1 MAAFRVNRAHH
12 GRGMLPK
19 AVGNVVAAAMT
30 AVAAAIAVVLVVYS
44 GGTEKSLS
52 TITGNFR

>member
-19 AVGNVVAAAMT
+19 AVGNVVAAPMT
-30 AVAAAIAVVLVVYS
+30 AVAAAIAAVVVV
-44 GGTEKSLS
+44 G
-52 TITGNFR
+52 I